1 MWNWKSL
8 HVNIVN
14 RVHLL
19 IYHGNH
25 ILCLTNMNENRLL
38 DVRKVHSKL
47 KSIRRKGNSENPCSS
62 VLFSFFFFLESTRK
76 NNLGNYKIEF
86 VRMHIVL

>member
-1 MWNWKSL
+1 MWNWKSQ

-47 KSIRRKGNSENPCSS
+47 NSIRRKGNAENPCSS
-62 VLFSFFFFLESTRK
+62 VLFFFSWRVQEKT
-76 NNLGNYKIEF
+76 I
-86 VRMHIVL
+86 